1 MRRYSLDLCENM
13 RSLGSDNKIDR
24 IVGDTF
30 WRNENGQDKPFQF
43 IIYKAKVLS
52 EITLTLQA
60 KITFGLLKFR
70 ELLENRN
77 KVISIHWR
85 SLWFN
90 D

>member
-43 IIYKAKVLS
+43 IIYKAETSV
-52 EITLTLQA
+52 A
-60 KITFGLLKFR
+60 
-70 ELLENRN
+70 
-77 KVISIHWR
+77 
-85 SLWFN
+85 
-90 D
+90 